1 MFQGR
6 LPARRSP
13 QRRFDRRGFLLRGA
27 LVAGLPILSACRPS
41 KQAAPTGA
49 ASGNAGSASPATN
62 AKLDQ
67 WYQAAKKEGEVVWGT
82 NTPDSFKNI
91 GALFERQYPGVKVTI
106 VQADGATIADRMTL
120 EAQTKRVS
128 IDVNQSGIN
137 QSSVLIGRDLL
148 TAYDF
153 SGTSVDPSVALLDGR
168 LIWIG
173 DAIVGWTYNNRV
185 LADKDLPRTWNDLLD
200 PKWKGKIAILSS
212 GAEFDMLL
220 ASMDETQLV
229 AYLKRLAPQV
239 VPVATSGDAVTKVS
253 TGEALITNAVTTLEV
268 VSRVAKGAPLAALP
282 LAAQE
287 SPNGFFTVKGA
298 GHPNAAALF
307 IAWAVSPEQKQAW
320 SDAGLGRYQD
330 CGPLGT
336 DQLLC
341 HKSVEIY
348 YVNTQEK
355 VAQTLRL
362 RPLMVNALGLGQ

>member
-1 MFQGR
+1 M
-6 LPARRSP
+6 LA
-13 QRRFDRRGFLLRGA
+13 
-27 LVAGLPILSACRPS
+27 ACRPS
-41 KQAAPTGA
+41 KQAAPSGA
-49 ASGNAGSASPATN
+49 ASGNAVSASPAAN

-82 NTPDSFKNI
+82 STPDSYKNI
-91 GALFERQYPGVKVTI
+91 GPLFERQYPGVKVTV

-137 QSSVLIGRDLL
+137 QSSVLIGRNLL
-148 TAYDF
+148 TSYDF
-153 SGTSVDPSVALLDGR
+153 GGTSVDPSVSLLDGR
-168 LIWIG
+168 LIWIA
-173 DAIVGWTYNNRV
+173 DAIVGWTYNNRL
-185 LADKDLPRTWNDLLD
+185 LAEKDLPRTWNDLLD

-220 ASMDETQLV
+220 ASMSETELV
-229 AYLKRLAPQV
+229 DYLKRLAPQM
-239 VPVATSGDAVTKVS
+239 VPVATTGDAVTKVS
-253 TGEALITNAVTTLEV
+253 TGEALITNAATTLEIA
-268 VSRVAKGAPLAALP
+268 SRISKGAPLAALP
-282 LAAQE
+282 MPAQE
-287 SPNGFFTVKGA
+287 SPNGFFTVKGTA
-298 GHPNAAALF
+298 HPNAAALF

-348 YVNTQEK
+348 YVNTQDK
-355 VAQTLRL
+355 VAQTLKL
-362 RPLMVNALGLGQ
+362 RPLMVNALGLGK